1 MKNLILRFSAVL
13 TTVLFAMLLTN
24 SWVLAQGNGNEQGNN
39 EEKITICHFPP
50 GNPGNP
56 QTITISPNALDAHL
70 AHGDYL
76 GPCRR
81 EIEEIELI
89 KLRNSPN
96 PYLES
101 TTIEYDLREE
111 SFVRMDVY
119 NQSGN
124 KIHTI
129 VNETKQAGNHSH
141 NFSAKSLGYP
151 AGIHLLKAAAST
163 ETEYVERSVTIIEID
178 Y

>member
-1 MKNLILRFSAVL
+1 MKKLILRLTAVI
-13 TTVLFAMLLTN
+13 TTVLFAIFLTN
-24 SWVLAQGNGNEQGNN
+24 GWVLAQDNGNGQGN
-39 EEKITICHFPP
+39 EKIVICHFPP
-50 GNPGNP
+50 GNPENC

-70 AHGDYL
+70 AHGDYI
-76 GPCRR
+76 GPCKG
-81 EIEEIELI
+81 EVQEIELI
-89 KLRNSPN
+89 KVHNLPN

-111 SFVRMDVY
+111 SLVKMDVY
-119 NQSGN
+119 NQSGY

-129 VNETKQAGNHSH
+129 VNETKQAGNYSH

-151 AGIHLLKAAAST
+151 AGIHLLKATAIAKT
-163 ETEYVERSVTIIEID
+163 EQSDCSVTLVELD